1 MRIILLVLAL
11 FTLLTGV
18 RSVFASSVVLNELM
32 PHPSPAGDWVEIYNP
47 TNSDIDLS
55 DWTLVDST
63 STMKTLSGSISVGG
77 FLAFDVTNRLNNG
90 GDNIYLKDSN
100 GNIIDNYSY
109 DSDPG
114 INKSIG
120 RSPDGD
126 SWTILVSSSK
136 GSSNGETLPTP
147 TPTPSPTPTPQST
160 SVPTPTPTPTPTSSP
175 SPAKL
180 KTTTPSKTPVP
191 SLNPTSPQPSA
202 QSIQTTPFPKAS
214 LIKVERQ
221 IASIAGVTSST
232 NPSPTVTVKS
242 QKQTNY
248 FLWAGAI
255 LIFAGSC
262 SIGYIY
268 FKKNADTHL
277 KLRKRY

>member
-11 FTLLTGV
+11 FTLFIGV

-32 PHPSPAGDWVEIYNP
+32 PHPSPVGDWVEIYNP

-55 DWTLVDST
+55 NWTLVDST
-63 STMKTLSGSISVGG
+63 STMKTLSGSISVNG
-77 FLAFDVTNRLNNG
+77 FLTFDVTNRLNNG
-90 GDNIYLKDSN
+90 GDDIYLKDSS

-120 RSPDGD
+120 RSPDGG
-126 SWTILVSSSK
+126 SWTLLVSSSK
-136 GSSNGETLPTP
+136 GSSNGEALPTP
-147 TPTPSPTPTPQST
+147 TPTLNPTPTPQPT
-160 SVPTPTPTPTPTSSP
+160 SVPTPTPTPSSSP
-175 SPAKL
+175 SPVKL
-180 KTTTPSKTPVP
+180 KTTTPSKTPAP

-202 QSIQTTPFPKAS
+202 QSIQATSFPKAS
-214 LIKVERQ
+214 SAKVERQ
-221 IASIAGVTSST
+221 IASIAGITSST
-232 NPSPTVTVKS
+232 SPSPTVSVKS